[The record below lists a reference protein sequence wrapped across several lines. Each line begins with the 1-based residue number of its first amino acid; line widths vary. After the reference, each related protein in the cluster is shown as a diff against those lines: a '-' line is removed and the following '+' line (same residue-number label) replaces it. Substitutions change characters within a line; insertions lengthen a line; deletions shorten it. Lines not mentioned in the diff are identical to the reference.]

1 VSKAARTPPAAGHLW
16 VFEGID
22 GSGKST
28 QARLLY
34 GALRRRKLPAVLSYE
49 PTDSPYGRKLR
60 QLALNGREAISRK
73 EELALFVEDRK
84 IHVRELIAPAL
95 AAGQMVILDRY
106 YFSTMAYQGALG
118 LDPDAIRR
126 QNERFSP
133 LPDRLFMIEVPVQQC
148 LERIRTQRSETPNL
162 FEKETYLEKVA
173 AIFAA
178 LDDDFIVRIDGRQ
191 DAAAIHAIV
200 MANLQPPLDHIQAAG

>member
-1 VSKAARTPPAAGHLW
+1 VSKAARTPPAAGRLW

-34 GALRRRKLPAVLSYE
+34 EALRRRKVPAVLSHE

-60 QLALNGREAISRK
+60 QMALNGREAISRE

-118 LDPDAIRR
+118 LNPDAIRW

-133 LPDRLFMIEVPVQQC
+133 PPDRLLLIEVPVQQC

-162 FEKETYLEKVA
+162 FEKASYLERVA
-173 AIFAA
+173 AIFAT

-191 DAAAIHAIV
+191 DAATIHATV
-200 MANLQPPLDHIQAAG
+200 MAHLQPRLNQIRVAG

>member
-1 VSKAARTPPAAGHLW
+1 MSKAARTPPAAGHLW

-34 GALRRRKLPAVLSYE
+34 EALRRRKVPAVLSHE

-60 QLALNGREAISRK
+60 QLALNGREAISRD
-73 EELALFVEDRK
+73 EELALFV
-84 IHVRELIAPAL
+84 AL

-133 LPDRLFMIEVPVQQC
+133 LPDRLLLIKVPVQQC
-148 LERIRTQRSETPNL
+148 IERIRTQRGEMPNL
-162 FEKETYLEKVA
+162 FEKASYLERVA
-173 AIFAA
+173 AIFATF
-178 LDDDFIVRIDGRQ
+178 DDDFIMRIDGRKS
-191 DAAAIHAIV
+191 AAKIHATV
-200 MANLQPPLDHIQAAG
+200 MAHLQPRLDQIRAAG